1 MSVDKDL
8 EQASNALVILDKSL
22 RDCSDAQFENCER
35 ELQQKGYYSFLK
47 NLFLEI
53 RNARQAKQIAELV
66 ELVKEHEQKRLAST
80 VKHDDEA

>member
-8 EQASNALVILDKSL
+8 EQASNDLVKLDKSL
-22 RDCSDAQFENCER
+22 RDCTDAQFENCER

-53 RNARQAKQIAELV
+53 RNARQSKQITELV
-66 ELVKEHEQKRLAST
+66 EVVKEHEKRREAST
-80 VKHDDEA
+80 VTPEE